1 MSTSPETPRDDK
13 PTPPEQSAVIL
24 LLRDLGDTTWRMFV
38 PTVGLLLLGVYVDS
52 NFGTK
57 PLGLIAGI
65 VLGSL
70 VAGFLIKKQLQK
82 V

>member
-1 MSTSPETPRDDK
+1 MRTSSENADTSQ
-13 PTPPEQSAVIL
+13 TPPEKSTVIL
-24 LLRDLGDTTWRMFV
+24 LLSDLGDTTWRMFV
-38 PTVGLLLLGVYVDS
+38 PTVGLLLLGVYVDG

-57 PLGLIAGI
+57 PWGLIAGI

-70 VAGFLIKKQLQK
+70 IAGFLIKKQLQK